1 MTAQVAEDR
10 PAAEA
15 PRSGNV
21 LSRRLARW
29 ALRLAGWRVVGAVP
43 RQPKL
48 VLVGAPHTTN
58 FDFLIT
64 KLAAASLGVRISWV
78 GKKSLFPG
86 PLAPLVRRLGGIP
99 VERSSSEGFVD
110 AMVAEFR
117 RRDRFYLALMPAGS
131 RATPD
136 RWRSGFYYI
145 ARGAGVPVLP
155 VVFDWA
161 GRTLRLE
168 PVLRL
173 DRGDDYESELARVQ
187 AVFDGVRGRGRRAP
201 TARPPTAARAPFDDR

>member
-1 MTAQVAEDR
+1 MTVQVAEGR
-10 PAAEA
+10 PAAGA
-15 PRSGNV
+15 PRCGNV
-21 LSRRLARW
+21 LSRGLAGW
-29 ALRLAGWRVVGAVP
+29 ALRLARWRVVGAVP
-43 RQPKL
+43 QEAKL

-58 FDFLIT
+58 LDFLIT
-64 KLAAASLGVRISWV
+64 KLAAASLGVRVSWV

-99 VERSSSEGFVD
+99 VERSSSEGFVE
-110 AMVAEFR
+110 AMVGEFR

-145 ARGAGVPVLP
+145 AAGAGVPVLP
-155 VVFDWA
+155 VVFDWT

-173 DRGDDYESELARVQ
+173 DPASEYESELARVR
-187 AVFDGVRGRGRRAP
+187 AVFEGVRGRVRRVP
-201 TARPPTAARAPFDDR
+201 TAPGRPAGGAPFDGP